1 MNEKDVRR
9 IVAEMLA
16 NAAPR
21 IVNEF
26 HSKSDRDGA
35 STAQH
40 HTLGVDANQASPGN
54 HTHDGINSKKLL
66 VGKYTSFPQ
75 TASTNYSQSQF
86 QIVIDVLRFLGAG
99 A

>member
-1 MNEKDVRR
+1 MNDKEVRR

-21 IVNEF
+21 LVNEF
-26 HSKSDRDGA
+26 HSKSDKDAA

-40 HTLGVDANQASPGN
+40 HTLGMDANQAAPGN
-54 HTHDGINSKKLL
+54 HTHDGINSRRPL
-66 VGKYTSFPQ
+66 VGKYPSFPL
-75 TASTNYSQSQF
+75 TASSNYNQVQF
-86 QIVIDVLRFLGAG
+86 QAVIDVLRFLGAG